1 MRHTLLLKVSKIVVS
16 GVWIIFSF
24 SLILGLYK
32 ESLAKS
38 PSVFDLP
45 DNGLYYGFIVN
56 NSSHFIEVEIW
67 SEKQKVRIGPK
78 SVLPPA
84 RSAFKDNASFLKYWN
99 NKKYS
104 YRSPNVCP
112 LWLKL
117 DRYKVTIRERDDV
130 IGAGIPGE
138 PKEFIVVLDKDYV
151 QKSPGPFTLEIE
163 DE

>member
-1 MRHTLLLKVSKIVVS
+1 MKVSRIIVSVILIVS
-16 GVWIIFSF
+16 SF
-24 SLILGLYK
+24 SLISGWYK
-32 ESLAKS
+32 ESFAKS

-45 DNGLYYGFIVN
+45 DKGLYYGFIVN

-67 SEKQKVRIGPK
+67 SEKQKVRVGPK
-78 SVLPPA
+78 RVLPPA

-104 YRSPNVCP
+104 YRPSNVYP

-138 PKEFIVVLDKDYV
+138 SKEFIVILDKNTV
-151 QKSPGPFTLEIE
+151 EKSPGPFTFEIE